1 MINTFMIHKHQT
13 TPGDSERRNQGSD
26 LLFVMMLK
34 LAGGGRK
41 RNTENPRHIPEERK
55 NKTSSERWEDAD
67 AADTR
72 QQMRAN
78 CVCTFIFVRTRES
91 FWENVLFFKK
101 RGHFLFGQRR
111 HVEECEQCLV
121 LRAAGCPQTVCD
133 TSAAWIN
140 VVVLQVGV
148 AGSSY
153 VTHMLLSSAVR
164 ENKTVSWSWVRAELT
179 GDDSLYLHYT
189 SFKAHFLFSFICS
202 VDFI

>member
-1 MINTFMIHKHQT
+1 MSVLLSLWG
-13 TPGDSERRNQGSD
+13 PERV
-26 LLFVMMLK
+26 F
-34 LAGGGRK
+34 GRMC
-41 RNTENPRHIPEERK
+41 
-55 NKTSSERWEDAD
+55 SY
-67 AADTR
+67 
-72 QQMRAN
+72 
-78 CVCTFIFVRTRES
+78 
-91 FWENVLFFKK
+91 FKK

-179 GDDSLYLHYT
+179 GDDSLYLHNT
-189 SFKAHFLFSFICS
+189 SFKAHFLFSWFHLEDFLNQKVEESDKSLWTARCTATRKDQNPQS
-202 VDFI
+202 VYWCEE

>member
-26 LLFVMMLK
+26 LLFVMLK
-34 LAGGGRK
+34 PAGGGRK

-67 AADTR
+67 AANTR

-78 CVCTFIFVRTRES
+78 CVCTLSLRGPERVFS
-91 FWENVLFFKK
+91 SYFKK
-101 RGHFLFGQRR
+101 RGHFLFGQWR

-121 LRAAGCPQTVCD
+121 LKAAGCPQTVCD

-179 GDDSLYLHYT
+179 GDDSLYLHNT

>member
-26 LLFVMMLK
+26 LLFVMLK
-34 LAGGGRK
+34 PAGGGRK

-67 AADTR
+67 AANTR

-78 CVCTFIFVRTRES
+78 CVCTLSLRGPERVFS
-91 FWENVLFFKK
+91 SYFKK

-121 LRAAGCPQTVCD
+121 LKAAGCPQTVCD

-164 ENKTVSWSWVRAELT
+164 ENKTVSWSWVRVELT
-179 GDDSLYLHYT
+179 GDDSLYLHNT